1 MQLRLK
7 STKLYTSLV
16 GFPRTP
22 RSTRITWRNRT
33 KGRDFLDLGFELN
46 IFLRDV
52 MENIIKQDG
61 DNTFSHNRPFYR
73 YGGHIELIRFKEYYG
88 MPRGYEPDPI
98 YSLSIYSRFSG
109 QFFFKFSQKRLQW
122 EKEIVVPFFYVI
134 MIAFFPRNTQ

>member
-88 MPRGYEPDPI
+88 MPRGHGHDPI
-98 YSLSIYSRFSG
+98 YSLTIYARFSG
-109 QFFFKFSQKRLQW
+109 QFFFKFS
-122 EKEIVVPFFYVI
+122 
-134 MIAFFPRNTQ
+134 